1 MAAVQRGDAA
11 AVAVA
16 LAAGLR
22 DRAWVEGIND
32 AVHVACKHG
41 RHDCLRLLLEAG
53 ADPNALSYRGSEY
66 HEWSLRPIHKAVQ
79 AGHLN
84 CVAALLNA
92 GADPC
97 DTSAGCTPLHLGI
110 GNTEAVRLL
119 LSAAPQ
125 TAMLPDSSGRTPL
138 HLGIGNTEAV
148 RLLLRAAPQTATMRD
163 SRSFTP
169 LDAAIGATS
178 GRSASGDSVQLL
190 LAEADLQPTN
200 EITDRLIKTLVV
212 LDMVGDHEG
221 LRRLAPAVPV
231 FMARL
236 GLSLDS
242 GNGYYT
248 FERFRSHM
256 DSSALARWL
265 PAMLRRSDAAAARL
279 VPFLPLADRERL
291 RTLALCLVRYQHS
304 LSSRL
309 PAPVAGRLLALAA
322 AQHAL
327 RVEQQQR
334 NAARHAK
341 IVTCLRLCWPF

>member
-1 MAAVQRGDAA
+1 MQRGDAA
-11 AVAVA
+11 AVAAA

-22 DRAWVEGIND
+22 DRAWAKGIND
-32 AVHVACKHG
+32 AVHVVCKNG
-41 RHDCLRLLLEAG
+41 RLDCLRLLLAAG
-53 ADPNALSYRGSEY
+53 ADPNRPSYRGSEY
-66 HEWSLRPIHKAVQ
+66 HEWPLRPIHKAAQ

-84 CVAALLNA
+84 CVAALLDA

-97 DTSAGCTPLHLGI
+97 DTSAGCTPLHLGVN
-110 GNTEAVRLL
+110 NTEAVRLL
-119 LSAAPQ
+119 LRAAPQ
-125 TAMLPDSSGRTPL
+125 TATLPDSSGRTPL
-138 HLGIGNTEAV
+138 HLSVNNTEAV

-163 SRSFTP
+163 SRNLTP
-169 LDAAIGATS
+169 LDAAIEAV
-178 GRSASGDSVQLL
+178 SGDSVQLL

-212 LDMVGDHEG
+212 LDRVGDHEG

-236 GLSLDS
+236 GVPLDS
-242 GNGYYT
+242 GDGYYT

-256 DSSALARWL
+256 VSSALARWL
-265 PAMLRRSDAAAARL
+265 PVMLRRSDAAAARL
-279 VPFLPLADRERL
+279 VPFLPPPDRERL
-291 RTLALCLVRYQHS
+291 RTLALCLVRYQRS

-309 PAPVAGRLLALAA
+309 PAPVAGRLLELAA

-334 NAARHAK
+334 NAARRAK
-341 IVTCLRLCWPF
+341 FVTCLRLCWPF